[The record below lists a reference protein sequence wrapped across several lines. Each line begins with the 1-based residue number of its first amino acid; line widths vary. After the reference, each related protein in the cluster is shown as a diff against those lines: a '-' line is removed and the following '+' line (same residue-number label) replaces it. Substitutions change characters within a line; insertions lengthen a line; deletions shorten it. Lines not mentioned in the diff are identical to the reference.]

1 MRAIASSVL
10 VYLVLEASIVAIIGG
25 ILGGLT
31 TWLVL
36 GHFAPLAPGRN
47 VPLPSDKAI
56 IPLRV
61 GLACLVGVLSAL
73 VPAWFAVRRT

>member
-1 MRAIASSVL
+1 MAANTAAMSIGERGRDLAEMRAIASSVL

-47 VPLPSDKAI
+47 VPLPVTKRSY
-56 IPLRV
+56 R
-61 GLACLVGVLSAL
+61 
-73 VPAWFAVRRT
+73 